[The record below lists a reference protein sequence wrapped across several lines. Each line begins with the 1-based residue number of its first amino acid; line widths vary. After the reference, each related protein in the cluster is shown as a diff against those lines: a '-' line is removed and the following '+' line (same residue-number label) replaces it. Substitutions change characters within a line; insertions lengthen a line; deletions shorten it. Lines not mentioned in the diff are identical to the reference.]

1 MNLSTVDAAL
11 DAGPRGSTRPRRRC
25 FVTRRIADA
34 DSLVRF
40 VVGPDETVVPDT
52 AATLPG
58 RGIWLSAERDVV
70 NTACTRNVFAK
81 GFRVRVAAEPDLAAH
96 VERLLARR
104 CLDLLGLARR
114 AGAAA
119 AGFEKVRSL
128 VGSGAAGVVVV
139 ASDAAADGRQKLSRM
154 ARGVPLVA
162 TLSAAELAAA
172 VGRGHVVYLAVRK
185 GRLAHRFTVE
195 AARLAGFRRID
206 EEHRKGGG
214 QPDREP

>member
-1 MNLSTVDAAL
+1 MSLSAPETAVDE
-11 DAGPRGSTRPRRRC
+11 GPRSATRPRRRC
-25 FVTRRIADA
+25 FVTRRVVDKDA
-34 DSLVRF
+34 LVRF
-40 VVGPDETVVPDT
+40 VVGPDHTVVPDT
-52 AATLPG
+52 TGTLPG
-58 RGIWLSAERDVV
+58 RGLWLSAERDVV

-81 GFRVRVAAEPDLAAH
+81 GFRVRVATEPDLAAH

-195 AARLAGFRRID
+195 AGRLAGFRRID
-206 EEHRKGGG
+206 EGRRKVVEK
-214 QPDREP
+214 PVREP